1 MRKKVKLKTK
11 EEMEEI
17 LKETIKENN
26 WDTLTSADYAEYV
39 NVTDIG
45 KKIIVKGK
53 RLSGRKI
60 NEILEEMNFIK
71 RDGKRIILTEKGKEY
86 GRYAIAISMHSS
98 KPLITDSGYAKYK
111 KTVIPVI
118 KEYLEI
124 KSILEGNE
132 KTITFK
138 VSKESL
144 EIFPKSKAIKV
155 INKEE
160 DEEDGKNYKIR
171 RTKKQ

>member
-1 MRKKVKLKTK
+1 MRKKLKLKTK
-11 EEMEEI
+11 EEIKEI
-17 LKETIKENN
+17 LNETIKENS
-26 WDTLTSADYAEYV
+26 WDMLTSSDYSEYV
-39 NVTDIG
+39 NVTTLG
-45 KKIIVKGK
+45 KEIIVNEKK
-53 RLSGRKI
+53 LSEMKV
-60 NEILEEMNFIK
+60 NEILEEMDFIRK
-71 RDGKRIILTEKGKEY
+71 EGKRIILTEKGKEY